1 MLFASAVFVH
11 PSKLRGTQS
20 SGTEFLSAS
29 QSLPLR
35 PASLGVK
42 GDEAARLTRLAQA
55 PGRTGQRQPRASPAR
70 AGRRA
75 EAAAGLTCPGWAQGR
90 QLALAPGAIPVSLN
104 EQV

>member
-1 MLFASAVFVH
+1 MLLFASAVFVH

-20 SGTEFLSAS
+20 SGTEFLSAL

-42 GDEAARLTRLAQA
+42 RWGGTPYQV
-55 PGRTGQRQPRASPAR
+55 GTGTWPHRS
-70 AGRRA
+70 
-75 EAAAGLTCPGWAQGR
+75 EAAAGLTCRAGHRGR